1 MARNNFSFQTVLK
14 LNSKDFERGIN
25 DVKRALAGLKS
36 AFLSVT
42 AALGAGLGFSKLISN
57 MKDTAQSLSVAK
69 AVLKNVSTEIDEA
82 GYKWDSYASNLEYV
96 RKLSNEYGQDL
107 TNLIEGFGQFHAA
120 ANQVKDANGNV
131 ALSLKEQKYIY
142 EQLTKAAAGYHMSA
156 DRTKDMMNAVTQMMS
171 KGKVAAEELR
181 RQLGNALPGAFGLM
195 AQAMGVSTMELEDMM
210 RSGKLMAADALPK
223 FARELEKVTEGMS
236 FDSLQNSL
244 NRLRSSWT
252 ELVESASV
260 ERMYKGIIDAAN
272 GILKWV
278 KSNMS
283 GIKGLVMG
291 ALSGIA
297 SYITAN
303 IFVKGI
309 RGIREMRSEWVGA
322 YDSVE
327 DKLKTMNKKLTKISK
342 SNKSLIVG
350 SKMTSPVKAVGG
362 LQEDYDAALEKASK
376 YNQELLKMNDLY
388 KKVSGRKGFLTKND
402 LRVIKDVEKSYAA
415 LGSEGKKLN
424 TATLFW
430 GKAWGTIRGYVRD
443 VFVTLKGMLIQ
454 MTAMAAIG
462 AIVGIITKWRD
473 KQKEIKEYAEE
484 TAKIYTNYE
493 AEMKKIDN
501 TDGDKAVKLKN
512 SLGLLRECEK
522 GSKLWLAALQDIN
535 TELGLQGDDMFTIES
550 KYDDIVKAVQKWID
564 KLKIVSKI
572 NRAIS
577 KEEEYQ
583 EQIVDVRSQID
594 AKAKEYQAK
603 TGDYLN
609 GVLDIETGQ
618 YNKEQLNKGNIK
630 RKGWID
636 KNVMP
641 LIKRLKELK
650 STAELADAQVQQLTK
665 DLAENYNST
674 STGDEIINPDDDK
687 NKNKDKNKK
696 GLAKVV
702 EDYTK
707 EKKELENK
715 LNEHAITQ
723 EQYND
728 AFDKLVKKYW
738 DEAAASGEQSIDKI
752 IDKMDKGKTLTKM
765 EKWYKDLYDTAK
777 QAAFNATMSAA
788 QDAIDKSID
797 EAIDEADEKLN
808 DELQE
813 LFDKWDKD
821 SKADLESL
829 LLDKPKRGKRDSIF
843 DYKKSSSEIFGEEAD
858 VAKDWADEIK
868 KQIDEIESKYDNIA
882 DASEDVRKKL
892 KDLKAEYALASK
904 EAASLEEA
912 MKIRQI
918 MEDIDELNKTID
930 DAVVGGIK
938 NLAESTDRVIKG
950 LENIAKVFD
959 DEDNPALKDFIDG
972 WEKFMAI
979 FNEVVQ
985 IIEMFTSISETL
997 NTITKTQET
1006 LDKAELAMQ
1015 QQKVN
1020 LLEKEIAY
1028 RQALLIQKQAENKET
1043 EKAIAANITE
1053 TAVSKGAASANASE
1067 AVAGATASG
1076 AKLPFPYNLVAIAA
1090 GIAAV
1095 VAALANMGKFAKGGI
1110 IGGNSYS
1117 GDKQM
1122 ARVNSGEMIL
1132 NKHQQGMLF
1141 NAINSGKLGGGNVQ
1155 FKIRGTD
1162 LIGVINNENSRRR
1175 G

>member
-69 AVLKNVSTEIDEA
+69 AVLKNVSTEVDEA
-82 GYKWDSYASNLEYV
+82 GYKWDSYAQNLEYV

-156 DRTKDMMNAVTQMMS
+156 DRTRDMMNAITQMMS

-181 RQLGNALPGAFGLM
+181 RQLGNALPGAFGMM
-195 AQAMGVSTMELEDMM
+195 ATAMGVSTMELEDMM
-210 RSGKLMAADALPK
+210 RKGKLMAADALPK

-291 ALSGIA
+291 ALSGIGA
-297 SYITAN
+297 FIVSN
-303 IFVKGI
+303 IFAKLVRGAKEI
-309 RGIREMRSEWVGA
+309 RAEWVGA
-322 YDSVE
+322 LDAA
-327 DKLKTMNKKLTKISK
+327 NKKAKTLGKTIAK
-342 SNKSLIVG
+342 NKDVIQQGNAAVPIKYPRQS
-350 SKMTSPVKAVGG
+350 SDDWYKAVG
-362 LQEDYDAALEKASK
+362 AAKE
-376 YNQELLKMNDLY
+376 YNDVLREQNSLLA
-388 KKVSGRKGFLTKND
+388 KVRGKGFLTKSD
-402 LRVIKDVEKSYAA
+402 LEIMKKVDKDYKNFGSTAKVINTRTTLWQRTLGGIKA
-415 LGSEGKKLN
+415 LGAEIL
-424 TATLFW
+424 
-430 GKAWGTIRGYVRD
+430 
-443 VFVTLKGMLIQ
+443 VTLKAIGIQ
-454 MTAMAAIG
+454 MGAMAVVG
-462 AIVGIITKWRD
+462 LIVGYVTKLRD
-473 KQKEIKEYAEE
+473 RQKEVKEYAEE

-501 TDGDKAVKLKN
+501 TDGDKAIKLKN

-550 KYDDIVKAVQKWID
+550 KYDDIVNAVQKWID

-572 NRAIS
+572 NRAIT

-715 LNEHAITQ
+715 LKEHAITQ

-765 EKWYKDLYDTAK
+765 EKWYKDLYDTAQ
-777 QAAFNATMSAA
+777 QAAFRATAA
-788 QDAIDKSID
+788 AASEALDESID
-797 EAIDEADEKLN
+797 EALKEADDKFQ
-808 DELQE
+808 DEL
-813 LFDKWDKD
+813 DKWADKAAST
-821 SKADLESL
+821 SKAN
-829 LLDKPKRGKRDSIF
+829 LDVLMMGDSPKRGKRDNTF

-858 VAKDWADEIK
+858 VARDWADEIK

-1053 TAVSKGAASANASE
+1053 TAVSKAAASANASE

-1090 GIAAV
+1090 GLAAV
-1095 VAALANMGKFAKGGI
+1095 VAALASMGKYAKGGI
-1110 IGGNSYS
+1110 VNYGSPS
-1117 GDKQM
+1117 GDNTL
-1122 ARVNSGEMIL
+1122 ARVNQGEMIL
-1132 NKHQQGMLF
+1132 SKHDQATLF
-1141 NAINSGKLGGGNVQ
+1141 NAIKTGKLGGGNIQMKV
-1155 FKIRGTD
+1155 RGCD
-1162 LIGVINNENSRRR
+1162 LVSVINNEMSRRK

>member
-131 ALSLKEQKYIY
+131 TLSLKEQKYIY

-244 NRLRSSWT
+244 NRLRTSWT

-278 KSNMS
+278 KNNMS
-283 GIKGLVMG
+283 GIKGFVMG

-297 SYITAN
+297 AYITTNLFAKLIAN
-303 IFVKGI
+303 VRQFRAEAAV
-309 RGIREMRSEWVGA
+309 A
-322 YDSVE
+322 FDSSTAKLE
-327 DKLKTMNKKLTKISK
+327 KMYKSADKIKRINK
-342 SNKSLIVG
+342 G
-350 SKMTSPVKAVGG
+350 SKVGQAMDVHYSIGNLEETQKAVAFAK
-362 LQEDYDAALEKASK
+362 Q
-376 YNQELLKMNDLY
+376 YNDELLKADKAMKQLR
-388 KKVSGRKGFLTKND
+388 GKGFLTKKD
-402 LRVIKDVEKSYAA
+402 LDAIKQVDRFYTNMGTKGKMLNHYATAWEK
-415 LGSEGKKLN
+415 
-424 TATLFW
+424 T
-430 GKAWGTIRGYVRD
+430 WGTIKGYANAVWAS
-443 VFVTLKGMLIQ
+443 VKGIAIQ
-454 MTAMAAIG
+454 MAAFAIIG
-462 AIVGIITKWRD
+462 TVVGLITKWRD

-501 TDGDKAVKLKN
+501 TDGDKAIKLKN

-609 GVLDIETGQ
+609 GVLDVETGQ

-715 LNEHAITQ
+715 LKEHAITQ

-788 QDAIDKSID
+788 QDAIDKSIE

-843 DYKKSSSEIFGEEAD
+843 DYKKSQSEIFGEEAD

-950 LENIAKVFD
+950 LENIAKVFE
-959 DEDNPALKDFIDG
+959 DEDNPALKDFING

-1015 QQKVN
+1015 QQKVA

-1053 TAVSKGAASANASE
+1053 TAVSKAAASANASE

-1090 GIAAV
+1090 GLAAV
-1095 VAALANMGKFAKGGI
+1095 VAALASMGKFAKGGI
-1110 IGGNSYS
+1110 INYGSPS
-1117 GDKQM
+1117 GDNTL
-1122 ARVNSGEMIL
+1122 ARVNQGEMIL
-1132 NKHQQGMLF
+1132 SKHDQATLF
-1141 NAINSGKLGGGNVQ
+1141 NAIKRGNFGGGNIQMKV
-1155 FKIRGTD
+1155 RGCD
-1162 LIGVINNENSRRR
+1162 LVSVINNEMSRRK